1 MRSLLSSLWGLPF
14 DPQLPRPYYLVEP
27 FHRFRFIALYMLA
40 TGIGWLL
47 VGIAMRPLE
56 SPDVPTFLQSSSLF
70 GAFVGG
76 VVAGMM
82 VGALQWLA
90 LRRVIPDWLWILT
103 NVAGYAVTMTAI
115 QAWQRWL
122 QTSGVQRFAWA
133 PPWAF
138 LLVSILVT
146 MVCTLW
152 LGLLQWLLV
161 RNYARPSW
169 GWLLTPAIAIAF
181 ASSLV
186 GIHQFLAQAGVRIPL
201 QIGVLAAGILGL
213 TQAIAFC
220 VLRQRASDR
229 PAIRDP
235 ALRNAPFITEPRQIR
250 RMTRRLLNQ
259 IHRNWKGDVMC
270 EQAIPYLVGVTT
282 SGAIAAYE
290 PERPVSAAYLE
301 HTPLPEMLTPPP
313 VNEALPALARLQV
326 TFLPSGRVTVYGWQ
340 GTSLLHLAWK
350 FLLAIIGLSI
360 VMGSLRYTMPFLGQ

>member
-1 MRSLLSSLWGLPF
+1 MRSLLSSFRGLPF
-14 DPQLPRPYYLVEP
+14 DPTLPRPYYLVEP
-27 FHRFRFIALYMLA
+27 FHRFRFIVLYMLA
-40 TGIGWLL
+40 TGIGWFL
-47 VGIAMRPLE
+47 VGTAMRPLE
-56 SPDVPTFLQSSSLF
+56 ASEIPTFLQSSSLF

-76 VVAGMM
+76 IIAGMM
-82 VGALQWLA
+82 VGALQWLV
-90 LRRVIPDWLWILT
+90 LRRVMPDWLWILT

-122 QTSGVQRFAWA
+122 QTIGVQRFATT

-138 LLVSILVT
+138 LLLSILVT

-152 LGLLQWLLV
+152 LGLLQWLLI

-169 GWLLTPAIAIAF
+169 GWLLTPAIAIAI

-186 GIHQFLAQAGVRIPL
+186 GIHQFLAQAGVRVTL
-201 QIGVLAAGILGL
+201 QVGVLAAGVLGL

-220 VLRQRASDR
+220 VLHQRASDR
-229 PAIRDP
+229 PAIRDL

-270 EQAIPYLVGVTT
+270 EQAVPYLVGVTA

-301 HTPLPEMLTPPP
+301 HTPLPEMLTPSPP
-313 VNEALPALARLQV
+313 NAALPALARLQV
-326 TFLPSGRVTVYGWQ
+326 TFLPSGQVTVYSWQ
-340 GTSLLHLAWK
+340 GASLLDLAWK
-350 FLLAIIGLSI
+350 FLLAVIVLSI
-360 VMGSLRYTMPFLGQ
+360 VTGSLRYTMPFLGQ